1 MDTFETEIYLRY
13 KQIIESQK
21 ACTLACHP
29 GLVSGSALYCKIDLS
44 SWRAQPDR
52 IQSDSNPVP
61 QCVRLADLLDRY
73 DAFCF
78 DGYGTLYN
86 RGSFVYPGAM
96 VWFQMLRCAKKQIR
110 LVTNAASDV
119 DEVLARDA
127 DKRGFDFT
135 AEETISSGSL
145 LRELTE
151 RLRRGETAAIYET
164 AIADG
169 TAAISETANADGTA
183 AISGTAIADGTAAIS
198 ETATL
203 CKTAVKPFELR
214 EVYYIGRETGK
225 HVLDACGIKAVAMN
239 AEPAEPIVAISS
251 AKDTPETYAQAV
263 KILQKPGAILLVL
276 NSDAWAPKIPDEK
289 GMTLR
294 EPVSGA
300 LSERLRRAS
309 MCDANGGE
317 GCATYYLGK
326 PFPAIWERVKSSLPA
341 GSRVLMIGD
350 TLGTDVYG
358 AKVAGFDSALVV
370 GRNVP
375 AEELEADET
384 VLGIRPDYYLI
395 P

>member
-1 MDTFETEIYLRY
+1 METLHLRSVETCKHVSASLCFRVIPGSDRESPKESVSPRSVILPEI
-13 KQIIESQK
+13 I
-21 ACTLACHP
+21 
-29 GLVSGSALYCKIDLS
+29 
-44 SWRAQPDR
+44 
-52 IQSDSNPVP
+52 
-61 QCVRLADLLDRY
+61 DRY

-96 VWFQMLRCAKKQIR
+96 EWFQSLRRAGKHLR

-127 DKRGFDFT
+127 DKRGFDFST
-135 AEETISSGSL
+135 EETISSGSL
-145 LRELTE
+145 LKDLVVK
-151 RLRRGETAAIYET
+151 LRGRGH
-164 AIADG
+164 
-169 TAAISETANADGTA
+169 
-183 AISGTAIADGTAAIS
+183 
-198 ETATL
+198 
-203 CKTAVKPFELR
+203 ELR

-225 HVLDACGIKAVAMN
+225 HVLEACGITAVAMD

-276 NSDAWAPKIPDEK
+276 NSDAWAPKIPDEN
-289 GMTLR
+289 GVTVR

-300 LSERLRRAS
+300 LSERLRRDSA
-309 MCDANGGE
+309 CDANGGE
-317 GCATYYLGK
+317 GCVTFYLGK
-326 PFPAIWERVKSSLPA
+326 PFPAIWERVKASLPA

-358 AKVAGFDSALVV
+358 AKIAGFDSALVV

-375 AEELEADET
+375 ADELEDDEAALRSEEHT
-384 VLGIRPDYYLI
+384 SELQSLY
-395 P
+395 

>member
-1 MDTFETEIYLRY
+1 MERLETEIYLRY
-13 KQIIESQK
+13 KQIIESQT
-21 ACTLACHP
+21 AYSLTCHP
-29 GLVSGSALYCKIDLS
+29 GLVPGSPFHRENES
-44 SWRAQPDR
+44 VQPR
-52 IQSDSNPVP
+52 RVHM
-61 QCVRLADLLDRY
+61 ADLLDHY

-96 VWFQMLRCAKKQIR
+96 EWFKMLRHAGKHLR

-127 DKRGFDFT
+127 DKRGFDFST
-135 AEETISSGSL
+135 EETISSGSL
-145 LRELTE
+145 LRNLVEQL
-151 RLRRGETAAIYET
+151 RLGTAVGTASLSRTAA
-164 AIADG
+164 
-169 TAAISETANADGTA
+169 
-183 AISGTAIADGTAAIS
+183 
-198 ETATL
+198 
-203 CKTAVKPFELR
+203 KPLELR

-225 HVLDACGIKAVAMN
+225 HVLETCGITAVAMN

-251 AKDTPETYAQAV
+251 AKDTPETYARAV

-276 NSDAWAPKIPDEK
+276 NSDAWAPKIPDEN
-289 GMTLR
+289 GVTVR

-300 LSERLRRAS
+300 LSERLRRDSA
-309 MCDANGGE
+309 CDANGGE

-358 AKVAGFDSALVV
+358 AKIAGFDSALVI

-375 AEELEADET
+375 ADELEADEA
-384 VLGIRPDYYLI
+384 VLRIKPDWYLES
-395 P
+395 

>member
-13 KQIIESQK
+13 KQIIERD
-21 ACTLACHP
+21 CHP
-29 GLVSGSALYCKIDLS
+29 GLVPGSALYCKIDLS

-73 DAFCF
+73 DVFCF

-86 RGSFVYPGAM
+86 RGIFVYPGAM
-96 VWFQMLRCAKKQIR
+96 VWFQMLRRAKKQIR

-145 LRELTE
+145 LRELVE
-151 RLRRGETAAIYET
+151 RLR
-164 AIADG
+164 
-169 TAAISETANADGTA
+169 SEPA
-183 AISGTAIADGTAAIS
+183 
-198 ETATL
+198 
-203 CKTAVKPFELR
+203 KPLELR

-225 HVLDACGIKAVAMN
+225 HVLEACGIKAVAMD

-289 GMTLR
+289 GITLR

-375 AEELEADET
+375 ATELEADEM
-384 VLGIRPDYYLI
+384 VLGIRPDYYLM

>member
-1 MDTFETEIYLRY
+1 MEQFETEIYLRY
-13 KQIIESQK
+13 KQIIESQR
-21 ACTLACHP
+21 ACAFLDSLVIP
-29 GLVSGSALYCKIDLS
+29 GSDRESPRDAERPCSVSLPEP
-44 SWRAQPDR
+44 RH
-52 IQSDSNPVP
+52 VHM
-61 QCVRLADLLDRY
+61 VDLLDRY

-96 VWFQMLRCAKKQIR
+96 EWFKMLRHAGKHLR

-127 DKRGFDFT
+127 DKRGFDFST
-135 AEETISSGSL
+135 EETISSGSL
-145 LRELTE
+145 LRELVE
-151 RLRRGETAAIYET
+151 RLRRGERVKGNVALCRAA
-164 AIADG
+164 ARP
-169 TAAISETANADGTA
+169 
-183 AISGTAIADGTAAIS
+183 
-198 ETATL
+198 L
-203 CKTAVKPFELR
+203 ELR
-214 EVYYIGRETGK
+214 EVYYIGRDTGK
-225 HVLDACGIKAVAMN
+225 HVLEACGITAVAMD

-251 AKDTPETYAQAV
+251 AKDTSETYARAV

-276 NSDAWAPKIPDEK
+276 NSDAWAPKIPDEN
-289 GMTLR
+289 GVTVR

-317 GCATYYLGK
+317 GCETYYLGK
-326 PFPAIWERVKSSLPA
+326 PFPAIWEKVKRSLPS

-358 AKVAGFDSALVV
+358 AKIAGFDSALVV

-375 AEELEADET
+375 ATDLEADET
-384 VLGIRPDYYLI
+384 ALGIRPDYYLF
-395 P
+395 PG

>member
-1 MDTFETEIYLRY
+1 MQQFETEIYLRY
-13 KQIIESQK
+13 KQIIERD
-21 ACTLACHP
+21 CHATIQ
-29 GLVSGSALYCKIDLS
+29 VSENAEEPGSASPRSVTLPEI
-44 SWRAQPDR
+44 
-52 IQSDSNPVP
+52 I
-61 QCVRLADLLDRY
+61 DRY

-96 VWFQMLRCAKKQIR
+96 EWFQSLRRAGKHLR

-127 DKRGFDFT
+127 DKRGFDFST
-135 AEETISSGSL
+135 EETISSGSL
-145 LRELTE
+145 LHDLVEQL
-151 RLRRGETAAIYET
+151 RL
-164 AIADG
+164 G
-169 TAAISETANADGTA
+169 TAALSRIANGTASFSGTA
-183 AISGTAIADGTAAIS
+183 AHLSPR
-198 ETATL
+198 
-203 CKTAVKPFELR
+203 KVN

-225 HVLDACGIKAVAMN
+225 NVLAKCGITAVPMD

-276 NSDAWAPKIPDEK
+276 NSDAWAPKIPDEN
-289 GMTLR
+289 GVTVR

-300 LSERLRRAS
+300 LSERLRRDSA
-309 MCDANGGE
+309 CDANGGE
-317 GCATYYLGK
+317 GCVTFYLGK
-326 PFPAIWERVKSSLPA
+326 PFPAIWERVKASLPA

-358 AKVAGFDSALVV
+358 AKIAGFDSALVV

-375 AEELEADET
+375 ANELEADEAA
-384 VLGIRPDYYLI
+384 LGIRPDWYLV
-395 P
+395 

>member
-1 MDTFETEIYLRY
+1 MERLETEIYLRY
-13 KQIIESQK
+13 KQIIESQT
-21 ACTLACHP
+21 AYSLTCHP
-29 GLVSGSALYCKIDLS
+29 GLVPGSPFHRENES
-44 SWRAQPDR
+44 VQPR
-52 IQSDSNPVP
+52 HVHM
-61 QCVRLADLLDRY
+61 ADLLDRY

-96 VWFQMLRCAKKQIR
+96 EWFKMLRHAGKHLR

-127 DKRGFDFT
+127 DKRGFDFST
-135 AEETISSGSL
+135 EETISSGSL
-145 LRELTE
+145 LKDLVAK
-151 RLRRGETAAIYET
+151 LRGRGHEM
-164 AIADG
+164 
-169 TAAISETANADGTA
+169 
-183 AISGTAIADGTAAIS
+183 
-198 ETATL
+198 
-203 CKTAVKPFELR
+203 R

-225 HVLDACGIKAVAMN
+225 NVLATCEMRAVAMD

-251 AKDTPETYAQAV
+251 AKETPETYAQAV

-276 NSDAWAPKIPDEK
+276 NSDAWAPKIPDEN
-289 GMTLR
+289 GVTVR

-300 LSERLRRAS
+300 LSERLRRES
-309 MCDANGGE
+309 ICNANGGD
-317 GCATYYLGK
+317 GCETFYLGK
-326 PFPAIWERVKSSLPA
+326 PFPAIWVRVKASLPV

-358 AKVAGFDSALVV
+358 ARIAGFDSALVV

-375 AEELEADET
+375 AAELEADESA
-384 VLGIRPDYYLI
+384 LEIRPDWYLV